1 MSSRYAAHTSSFPRS
16 APVPTRSPM
25 PTKRAHVD
33 DTVRIVRTLPKGY
46 DFVPP
51 HAPLTYPASYHLIPA
66 GPQNAPRKKRAV
78 FQTLTNFAGR
88 VTVLRDAVGRK
99 CLTDALDLAIRWWR
113 GLSCISGWALFRHRD
128 TYGGESG
135 FTVRRGSA
143 RMSRWSADT
152 SRFCFSFEL
161 SRRSDGNR
169 TQSHLGAGGSYIPS
183 GYDGFLP
190 VFRTRIWA
198 PGDHILIGFWGIKMA
213 FFHSNSNL
221 GSGGVYIDWVL
232 WHQNGFLSLELE
244 FGFWGSIY

>member
-1 MSSRYAAHTSSFPRS
+1 MSSRYAAHMSSFPRS
-16 APVPTRSPM
+16 APVPARSPM

-33 DTVRIVRTLPKGY
+33 DAVRVVRTLPKGY

-128 TYGGESG
+128 TYGGEPG
-135 FTVRRGSA
+135 F
-143 RMSRWSADT
+143 
-152 SRFCFSFEL
+152 
-161 SRRSDGNR
+161 
-169 TQSHLGAGGSYIPS
+169 AG
-183 GYDGFLP
+183 
-190 VFRTRIWA
+190 R
-198 PGDHILIGFWGIKMA
+198 
-213 FFHSNSNL
+213 L
-221 GSGGVYIDWVL
+221 GSNIPLVC
-232 WHQNGFLSLELE
+232 
-244 FGFWGSIY
+244 